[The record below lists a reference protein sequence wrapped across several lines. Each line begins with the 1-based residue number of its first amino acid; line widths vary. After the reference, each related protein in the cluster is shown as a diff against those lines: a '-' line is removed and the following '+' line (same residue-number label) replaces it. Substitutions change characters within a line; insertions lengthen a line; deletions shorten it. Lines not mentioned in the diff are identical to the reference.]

1 MRRVGAVQ
9 LLLVLII
16 LCAPMGAAMAQ
27 EAGQPVAEQPLDSD
41 AQAFLAGEEQAPE
54 IEAPEE
60 EEGIGWEEPQDMRFW
75 MVGARWR
82 MIMVPQW
89 LLDAFFDFPE
99 PGLLPRSVIVN
110 QAFGLEFTTLKNNFA
125 ITGAVWWAGYDAHG
139 EFVANEAGETDDPEW
154 IDSDM
159 HLLWFTANF
168 TYNLMFANWVGM
180 TFGAGLGL
188 GVVLTGHVH
197 RHEAYPDSDAEHGS
211 HGRCDSAGNA
221 GAGAPAGSDVF
232 CENDGGHYNAFEDDV
247 WPVYPW
253 IDILIGFRF
262 KVFRH
267 LEINVEGGV
276 GLGFIFGL
284 RASYI
289 F

>member
-1 MRRVGAVQ
+1 MQRVWPVQ
-9 LLLVLII
+9 LLVVLIV
-16 LCAPMGAAMAQ
+16 LAPMGVAMAQ
-27 EAGQPVAEQPLDSD
+27 EAGQPTGEQPLDSD
-41 AQAFLAGEEQAPE
+41 AQSFLAGEEQQPE

-82 MIMVPQW
+82 MIMIPQW

-110 QAFGLEFTTLKNNFA
+110 QAAGLEFTTLKNNFA
-125 ITGAVWWAGYDAHG
+125 ITGAIWWAGYDAHG
-139 EFVANEAGETDDPEW
+139 RFIANEAGETDDPEW
-154 IDSDM
+154 IDSDL

-168 TYNLMFANWVGM
+168 TYNLMFTHWVGM

-197 RHEAYPDSDAEHGS
+197 RHEAFQWDDAPDDTHHGECA
-211 HGRCDSAGNA
+211 GAGNA
-221 GAGAPAGSDVF
+221 GMGHESQNHM
-232 CENDGGHYNAFEDDV
+232 CETDGGHYNAHEDGV